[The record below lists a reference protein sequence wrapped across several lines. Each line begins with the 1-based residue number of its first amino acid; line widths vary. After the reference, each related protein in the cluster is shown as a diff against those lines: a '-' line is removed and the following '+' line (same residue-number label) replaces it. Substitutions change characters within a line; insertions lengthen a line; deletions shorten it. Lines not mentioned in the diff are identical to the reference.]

1 VSREL
6 KLLLAAAAVVFAAG
20 LTWGVPFLWAP
31 DELSPD
37 TIFYAIERRFTGG
50 WYDKYP
56 PMQYFLDAI
65 VCLPPHIAARFGWVS
80 LTSLETQGRLLILLR
95 LVSVVMSLGTVAAV
109 YSTARMFYG
118 GGGAV
123 VAALVGCCTPVFVF
137 YAKLANVDAPSMC
150 WLAWSLYFYARA
162 VRGGGARDLIGYG
175 LAAVTAIATKDQT
188 GGFFVL
194 PSLHLAWLASR
205 RGTWR
210 PLLAAGAVSLVVLVF
225 QMGIPYNL
233 AGFRSHVE
241 MITGEA
247 SQPYRFHGST
257 IVRQALVAKVTAA
270 QLAWTMTWPGLAAAL
285 AGILIEVRRRRF
297 LWLLLPA
304 VSYYLF
310 FLMVAGYVY
319 DRFLLG
325 EGLVLAIFAGAL
337 ADSVLAASRARWRP
351 AAVTA
356 FAALV
361 VWWGVSIDL
370 MMILDSRYATSDW
383 VLAHRMHGRVALV
396 GFAPYLPYIPNGV
409 RVGGGPNEFEGDQRP
424 LYVIVNAELMRR
436 PSLPPVERAWQRFLD
451 SGSSGY
457 VVAARFKT
465 LPPASLLSYTDV
477 FRNGVEDA
485 LTNLDKVGPEIVV
498 YWWPRATR

>member
-6 KLLLAAAAVVFAAG
+6 KVLLAAAAVIYSAG
-20 LTWGVPFLWAP
+20 ITWGVPFLWGP

-37 TIFYAIERRFTGG
+37 TIFYAIERHFAGG
-50 WYDKYP
+50 WHDKYP
-56 PMQYFLDAI
+56 PMQYFLDTI
-65 VCLPPHIAARFGWVS
+65 ICLPPHVAARYGWIS
-80 LTSLETQGRLLILLR
+80 LTSPDTQRTLLLLLR
-95 LVSVVMSLGTVAAV
+95 LLSVAMSLGTVAAI
-109 YSTARMFYG
+109 YSTARMLYG
-118 GGGAV
+118 DRGAV
-123 VAALVGCCTPVFVF
+123 VAAILGCCTPVFVF
-137 YAKLANVDAPSMC
+137 YAKLANVDAPSMF
-150 WLAWSLYFYARA
+150 WLAWALYFYVRA
-162 VRGGGARDLIGYG
+162 VRGGGARDLFGYG
-175 LAAVTAIATKDQT
+175 LTAVTAIATKDQT

-194 PSLHLAWLASR
+194 PSLHLAWLAST
-205 RGTWR
+205 RGAWR

-225 QMGIPYNL
+225 QMGIPFNL
-233 AGFRSHVE
+233 AGFKAHVE

-257 IVRQALVAKVTAA
+257 LVRQALVARVTAS
-270 QLAWTMTWPGLAAAL
+270 QLAWSMTWPGLAGAL
-285 AGILIEVRRRRF
+285 AGIAIEVRRRRF

-310 FLMVAGYVY
+310 FLVVAGYVY
-319 DRFLLG
+319 DRFVI
-325 EGLVLAIFAGAL
+325 GLAFVLAIFAGAA
-337 ADSVLAASRARWRP
+337 ADAVLGARPARWRA
-351 AAVTA
+351 AAVGACAA
-356 FAALV
+356 FV
-361 VWWGVSIDL
+361 VWWGASIDL
-370 MMILDSRYATSDW
+370 MMILDSRYETTDW

-396 GFAPYLPYIPNGV
+396 GFGPYLPYIPNGV

-451 SGSSGY
+451 RGDSGY

-465 LPPASLLSYTDV
+465 LPNASLLSYTDV